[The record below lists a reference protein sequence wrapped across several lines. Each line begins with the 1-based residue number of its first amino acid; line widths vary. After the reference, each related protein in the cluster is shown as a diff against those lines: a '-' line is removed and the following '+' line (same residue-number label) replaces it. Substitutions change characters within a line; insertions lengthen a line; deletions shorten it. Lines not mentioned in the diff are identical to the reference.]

1 MCNNLVMMFV
11 KSAKLLG
18 LALVFF
24 PITGCA
30 IGTGILFASLCKAVA
45 YNPEADSAIF
55 VYAILGFA
63 LIETFAFMLFGAAG
77 LILVY

>member
-1 MCNNLVMMFV
+1 MMFV

-24 PITGCA
+24 PIKGCA

-45 YNPEADSAIF
+45 YNPEADRDIF
-55 VYAILGFA
+55 IYAILGFA
-63 LIETFAFMLFGAAG
+63 LIETFAFILIGVAG
-77 LILVY
+77 LILVF